1 MIQKLNEHYGREVK
15 LCVGLKKG
23 FKLGRVGFA
32 AVGIGKE
39 SKILYSPNE

>member
-1 MIQKLNEHYGREVK
+1 MIQKLNEHYGSEVK
-15 LCVGLKKG
+15 LKKG
-23 FKLGRVGFA
+23 FQLGRVGFA